1 MGAKAKGVLAKGKK
15 KAEKAAG
22 FNDDEDDLASCFPKM
37 SYSTRL
43 KGFGVSFGLGVA
55 LNLLAMFWLWFTMFT
70 GITTYAIF
78 YSLGNICILGS
89 GVFLTGL
96 KRQFKM
102 IMSYGRW
109 ICLLIYLGI
118 MVFTIWYIMIREYPN
133 IDSED
138 SQCDETESPSILIII
153 VLIIAQFLA
162 GIWYMLSF
170 IPYGRA
176 LAKKCLGKA
185 VDT

>member
-55 LNLLAMFWLWFTMFT
+55 LNLLAMFWLW
-70 GITTYAIF
+70 ITAFLGVTPFALF

-102 IMSYGRW
+102 IMAYGRW

-118 MVFTIWYIMIREYPN
+118 MVFTIWYIMIRDYPYIN
-133 IDSED
+133 ED
-138 SQCDETESPSILIII
+138 SDVKETPSILIII
-153 VLIIAQFLA
+153 LLIILIIGQFLA
-162 GIWYMLSF
+162 GFW
-170 IPYGRA
+170 
-176 LAKKCLGKA
+176 
-185 VDT
+185 

>member
-1 MGAKAKGVLAKGKK
+1 MGGEKGGEKPKSSSGKKKGLLAKAKGALSKGKK
-15 KAEKAAG
+15 KAEKVAG
-22 FNDDEDDLASCFPKM
+22 FNDDEDDLAACFPKM
-37 SYSTRL
+37 SYSTRI
-43 KGFGVSFGLGVA
+43 KGFGYSFGLGVA

-118 MVFTIWYIMIREYPN
+118 MVFTIWYIMIRDYPYIN
-133 IDSED
+133 ED
-138 SQCDETESPSILIII
+138 SDVKETPSILIII
-153 VLIIAQFLA
+153 LLIILIIGQFLA
-162 GIWYMLSF
+162 GFW
-170 IPYGRA
+170 
-176 LAKKCLGKA
+176 
-185 VDT
+185 

>member
-1 MGAKAKGVLAKGKK
+1 MGGVLSKGKK

-22 FNDDEDDLASCFPKM
+22 FNNDEDDLASCFPKM

-43 KGFGVSFGLGVA
+43 KGFGASFGLGIV
-55 LNLLAMFWLWFTMFT
+55 LNLVAMFWLWFLAIQFF
-70 GITTYAIF
+70 AIF
-78 YSLGNICILGS
+78 YSLGNIFILGS

-102 IMSYGRW
+102 IMAYGRW
-109 ICLLIYLGI
+109 ICLLVYVGI
-118 MVFTIWYIMIREYPN
+118 MGFTIWYVLIRPYTDKVTEEKEDTPN
-133 IDSED
+133 IF
-138 SQCDETESPSILIII
+138 I
-153 VLIIAQFLA
+153 VLLLIVAQFLA

-170 IPYGRA
+170 IPYGRG